1 MGEHDGKL
9 AHFGLREA
17 ILVVV
22 EVGVRADLVEA
33 IHVNIEEIS
42 QVVVH
47 VEDLG
52 VLKHVLKMLSSIRLI
67 SFLPLWSESKMSTSE
82 LPMLA

>member
-1 MGEHDGKL
+1 MGEHNGEL
-9 AHFGLREA
+9 AHFGLRKA
-17 ILVVV
+17 ILAVV

-33 IHVNIEEIS
+33 IHVDIEEIL

-47 VEDLG
+47 IEDLR
-52 VLKHVLKMLSSIRLI
+52 VLKHASTMLSSKTLI
-67 SFLPLWSESKMSTSE
+67 TFLPLWSESKMSTSE